1 MHPCTLAAMHH
12 PLPVLKVIFSKK
24 AGLLRCTALHYLLL
38 IYCHKLHP
46 LLTNFTHHIHRSAS
60 EQFTRTSSCMRVG
73 EYTSLGSTLFPR
85 VKPMESLERKVWFF
99 SVLPLNNLP
108 VVETMHTSAS
118 KDQIS
123 IRQELLRVVAWAA
136 ARLRLT

>member
-108 VVETMHTSAS
+108 VVETVGSIKFYRDNNHPKPKERHKTKKNHQTTS
-118 KDQIS
+118 
-123 IRQELLRVVAWAA
+123 V
-136 ARLRLT
+136 